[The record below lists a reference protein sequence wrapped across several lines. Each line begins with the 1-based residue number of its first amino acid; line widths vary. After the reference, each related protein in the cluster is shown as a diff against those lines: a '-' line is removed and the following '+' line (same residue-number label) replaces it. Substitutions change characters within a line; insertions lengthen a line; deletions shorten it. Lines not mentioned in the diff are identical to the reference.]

1 MSSPVDVVVDA
12 LSTAGCKPKRS
23 GNGWEA
29 RCPAHEDR
37 NPSLSVS
44 EGDDGRVLLHCFTG
58 CEPEAVVASLG
69 LEMRDLMPRDGAPGP
84 TPRPRPKRRET
95 AAMDALRLPT
105 GAPEPTP
112 ERMAL
117 KELGEPS
124 TVWLYHDTN
133 GSALGFAVARYEVK
147 DGKTIRP
154 WMYDAK
160 RRQWTP
166 GAPKPPRPL
175 YGLEGLGACA
185 EPKVGG
191 DAMHRRAKAG
201 PFSVARV
208 LVVEGEKAADEAAKM
223 FAYLAVAAGAEL
235 FQNLAVVTSPGGA
248 NAASSADWTPLNG
261 RQVVVWPDADE
272 AGRRYAEDVVTL
284 ATSAGAESVSVVR
297 VPKDLPKG
305 WDLADPLP
313 DGWTPER
320 VAEMFEDAEPRV
332 SLAKEPRP
340 ILPARRARVEA
351 LLSGLEKV
359 GGVTDVEPLLR
370 ELADA
375 LKGSDTLTVETIK
388 ARAVEALNA
397 AKVTRGA
404 RLVEAAFDAGA
415 AEAGGEEGGLF
426 LQDTEPWPE
435 PVDGAELLDKLR
447 AAFLRYVV
455 LPDGAAVAL
464 ALWVVFAHA
473 HDAASMSPILAIT
486 SPEKRC
492 GKTLLLD
499 VLGALVPRPLAASSI
514 TAATLFRTVEKYRP
528 TLLIDEADT
537 FLADHD
543 DLRGVLNSGHRRSQ
557 AWVLR
562 TVGDDHEPKK
572 FSTWC
577 PKALAKIG
585 ELPGTLED
593 RSIVVRMRRRAPGES
608 VERFRLDR
616 DPEKLQPL
624 ARQAARWAADNI
636 DALKPAD
643 PDVPEDLH
651 DRAADNWRF
660 LLAIAE
666 VAGGGWF
673 ERARSAAA
681 EFGARASWS
690 ESWGVILLED
700 IRKLFT
706 ERGTDRLT
714 SKEIVEKLVAMEER
728 PWPEYGRSGK
738 PITTRKVAHLLR
750 KFDIVPGTVRI
761 SGGGTARGY
770 KLKTFEEAFK
780 RYLPGPDTPSFPIGG
795 GFDPTH
801 RHNATDSVLFS
812 GSTSDTPEN
821 DVSDRKS
828 SKRNGDRDC
837 VGVLDREGG
846 VKGKEG
852 ICLSL
857 NVEEWPDEARRRLAE
872 LEARGMRRA
881 AAVAKIQDEWG
892 RDDLII

>member
-12 LSTAGCKPKRS
+12 LLTAGCKPKRS
-23 GNGWEA
+23 GDGWEA
-29 RCPAHEDR
+29 RCPAHEDSK
-37 NPSLSVS
+37 PSLSIN
-44 EGDDGRVLLHCFTG
+44 EGDDGRALVYCFAG

-84 TPRPRPKRRET
+84 TPRSRPKRRET
-95 AAMDALRLPT
+95 AAVDALRLPND
-105 GAPEPTP
+105 APEPTP
-112 ERMAL
+112 ERL
-117 KELGEPS
+117 TLHGLGEPAAI
-124 TVWLYHDTN
+124 WPYHAPD
-133 GSALGFAVARYEVK
+133 GSLLGFAVARYE
-147 DGKTIRP
+147 GKGGKEIRP
-154 WMYDAK
+154 WTFDSTTGK
-160 RRQWTP
+160 WVCKT
-166 GAPKPPRPL
+166 APASRPL
-175 YGLEGLGACA
+175 YGLDCLAA
-185 EPKVGG
+185 QP
-191 DAMHRRAKAG
+191 DA
-201 PFSVARV
+201 PV
-208 LVVEGEKAADEAAKM
+208 LVVEGEKAA
-223 FAYLAVAAGAEL
+223 VAAGKL
-235 FQNLAVVTSPGGA
+235 FPGWVAMTSPGG
-248 NAASSADWTPLNG
+248 SSAAGKADWSPVAG
-261 RQVVVWPDADE
+261 RKVTAWPDADD
-272 AGRRYAEDVVTL
+272 AGKQYARDVADL
-284 ATSAGAESVSVVR
+284 AAAAGAESVAVVDL
-297 VPKDLPKG
+297 PADLPKG
-305 WDLADPLP
+305 WDLADVPP
-313 DGWTPER
+313 DGWGTDR
-320 VAEMFEDAEPRV
+320 LAQLLEDAEPVV
-332 SLAKEPRP
+332 STAKDPRP
-340 ILPARRARVEA
+340 VSSRPNARVEELVA
-351 LLSGLEKV
+351 SMR
-359 GGVTDVEPLLR
+359 GVKDFNEAENLLR
-370 ELADA
+370 ELRAALAGADKLA
-375 LKGSDTLTVETIK
+375 VEAAK
-388 ARAVEALNA
+388 ARAIEALKVRRA
-397 AKVTRGA
+397 AG
-404 RLVEAAFDAGA
+404 LVEAAFDAGA
-415 AEAGGEEGGLF
+415 AEAGGEEDGLF
-426 LQDTEPWPE
+426 LQDTELWPE

-473 HDAASMSPILAIT
+473 HGAASISPILAIT

-562 TVGDDHEPKK
+562 TVGDDHEPKR

-616 DPEKLQPL
+616 DPEKLKPL

-673 ERARSAAA
+673 ERARSAATKL
-681 EFGARASWS
+681 GARASWS
-690 ESWGVILLED
+690 ESWGVMLLED
-700 IRKLFT
+700 IRKLFA

-750 KFDIVPGTVRI
+750 KFEIAPGTVRI
-761 SGGGTARGY
+761 SGGTAKGY
-770 KLKTFEEAFK
+770 KLGTFEEAFK
-780 RYLPGPDTPSFPIGG
+780 RYLSGGYTFFPHRGGFRSVTPSQ
-795 GFDPTH
+795 
-801 RHNATDSVLFS
+801 
-812 GSTSDTPEN
+812 
-821 DVSDRKS
+821 
-828 SKRNGDRDC
+828 RN
-837 VGVLDREGG
+837 
-846 VKGKEG
+846 
-852 ICLSL
+852 
-857 NVEEWPDEARRRLAE
+857 
-872 LEARGMRRA
+872 
-881 AAVAKIQDEWG
+881 
-892 RDDLII
+892 